1 MQAQIHI
8 SALSLLYQLMKAT
21 ISKSYIAFWASVTDE
36 RRLQIQNAQSA
47 GCRAITRMKRDGCA
61 LYTLQTATGNTL
73 TYPGFER
80 ELTACEVA
88 TILETSEVCF
98 TVCAPLMML

>member
-21 ISKSYIAFWASVTDE
+21 LSKSNIAFWASMTDE
-36 RRLQIQNAQSA
+36 QRLQLQAAQSA
-47 GCRAITRMKRDGCA
+47 GRWTIARMNRDGCA
-61 LYTLQTATGNTL
+61 LYTLQTVNGKTL

-80 ELTACEVA
+80 ELTVA
-88 TILETSEVCF
+88 AVVTILETSEVCF
-98 TVCAPLMML
+98 TVCAPHMML